1 LVGSDDGCEVG
12 LVGAKVGNGVGL
24 SLSREGFEVG

>member
-24 SLSREGFEVG
+24 YFFSEGFEVG